1 MEVSMYIIAVIVIVI
16 YLCLL
21 ILSRNENIEKEIS
34 GIFKPF
40 YKMALFIYKWTCIKN
55 IMFFDKPQVRND
67 LEKLNPGIPGKQLCT
82 TYYVKKIALSL
93 IICFAGTILGALI
106 CFNAE
111 NERILQKDGSV
122 KRGEFNRE
130 PQNIK
135 LTSEKAGGFIYSI
148 DVEPQIPEKS
158 ELEIIYKEFINVLEQ
173 IMLGENVSPKEITE
187 NLDLVESVECY
198 PFYVEWQSNRPE
210 IISSQGSVF
219 EVEEAKEVILTASIV
234 FEDTEWTENF
244 YVCVVPE
251 ILSDEE
257 AERLAIQEMLENS
270 EEKSR
275 TQAEWEIPTQYN
287 GESIEW
293 IEMSENDS
301 ELIWVAVMLVA
312 AAVFLLS
319 DRDLHSELQK
329 RIIKIKHEY
338 PDIVQ
343 KFVLYMGAGMNIR
356 SAFRKIASDYENA
369 GKYAKGTQ
377 PAYEEMLYTC
387 RELQAGVSEGAAYE
401 HFGKRTGVQEYIRL
415 CTLLQQNLKKGNSAI
430 LDRLREEAYRASL
443 EKLQSSRRLG
453 EEASTKLLVPMV
465 MMLLVVMV
473 MIIIPAFSTTSF

>member
-1 MEVSMYIIAVIVIVI
+1 M
-16 YLCLL
+16 
-21 ILSRNENIEKEIS
+21 
-34 GIFKPF
+34 
-40 YKMALFIYKWTCIKN
+40 
-55 IMFFDKPQVRND
+55 
-67 LEKLNPGIPGKQLCT
+67 
-82 TYYVKKIALSL
+82 
-93 IICFAGTILGALI
+93 
-106 CFNAE
+106 
-111 NERILQKDGSV
+111 
-122 KRGEFNRE
+122 
-130 PQNIK
+130 
-135 LTSEKAGGFIYSI
+135 
-148 DVEPQIPEKS
+148 
-158 ELEIIYKEFINVLEQ
+158 
-173 IMLGENVSPKEITE
+173 
-187 NLDLVESVECY
+187 
-198 PFYVEWQSNRPE
+198 
-210 IISSQGSVF
+210 
-219 EVEEAKEVILTASIV
+219 TAYIV
-234 FEDTEWTENF
+234 FEDTEWNEKF
-244 YVCVVPE
+244 YVCAVPE
-251 ILSDEE
+251 VLSDEE
-257 AERLAIQEMLENS
+257 TERLAIQEMLENS

-275 TQAEWEIPTQYN
+275 TQAEWELPTQYK

-329 RIIKIKHEY
+329 RMIKIKHEY

-356 SAFRKIASDYENA
+356 SAFRKIASDYENV